1 MASNAQDDVAA
12 LWQIAIDNYNSNPE
26 LKSLE
31 DMRRVDTSE
40 NLVEFS
46 KGRATNFQTSRN
58 KGGNV
63 SWLRTKI
70 KNCLG
75 PIDSIAKYLA
85 GAASTVSR

>member
-1 MASNAQDDVAA
+1 MAGNAQDDVAV
-12 LWQIAIDNYNSNPE
+12 LWQIAINNYNSNPD
-26 LKSLE
+26 LKSLK
-31 DMRRVDTSE
+31 DMPRVDTSE
-40 NLVEFS
+40 NLVKLSED
-46 KGRATNFQTSRN
+46 RATSFQTSRN
-58 KGGNV
+58 DGGNV